1 MNLET
6 PAQRSARG
14 RRMVT
19 QAGLDSGDL
28 AYLKSIE
35 AQLEGHDMRA
45 FRSLY
50 GSKQFRGQA
59 GIRPAADM
67 ALREMRAR
75 AVARLPGTRTWRS
88 C

>member
-6 PAQRSARG
+6 PVQRDKRG
-14 RRMVT
+14 RRMT
-19 QAGLDSGDL
+19 IQAGLGSGDL
-28 AYLKSIE
+28 EYLKDIE
-35 AQLEGHDMRA
+35 AKLEGHDLRT

-50 GSKQFRGQA
+50 GSKQCRGQA
-59 GIRPAADM
+59 GIRPAVDM